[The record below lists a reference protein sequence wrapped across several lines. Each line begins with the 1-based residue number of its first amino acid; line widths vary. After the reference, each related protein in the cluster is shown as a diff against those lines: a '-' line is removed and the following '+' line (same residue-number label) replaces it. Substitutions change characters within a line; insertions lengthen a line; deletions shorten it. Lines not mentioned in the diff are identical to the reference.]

1 MHTAPTLS
9 DVDKALSEIEML
21 MPRALA
27 TDVVAFEQL
36 TALYAQTYCL
46 RLRMMK

>member
-1 MHTAPTLS
+1 MPTLS
-9 DVDKALSEIEML
+9 DVDKALGEIETL

-27 TDVVAFEQL
+27 ADVVAFEQL

-46 RLRMMK
+46 KLRMMK

>member
-1 MHTAPTLS
+1 MNPTPTLS
-9 DVDKALSEIEML
+9 DVDKTLSEIEAI

-36 TALYAQTYCL
+36 TALYAQTYCIK
-46 RLRMMK
+46 LRMMK